1 MDSSSSN
8 VSNNMTISNT
18 SSPSLIPNT
27 YEIHRIAAPE
37 LLVVDRLITPIW
49 YFIGIIG
56 NIISAKIWLS
66 KKVRKTNSSAIYLG
80 SIAIVHIVFIF
91 LHVWMELLQAWGWRT
106 YNRPYLCEIYMV
118 FLITPQYLAPILI
131 LGFTVERYIA
141 VCHPFMKE
149 KYCTVKRAATVVS
162 SLTMVA
168 VIFALCQGYV
178 WTYDDKTFV
187 CEIRPEA
194 TEFYILWT
202 WFSEMLVFLI
212 VPVTVLVFNIM
223 VIVEIRR
230 INKFGTTMGQEG
242 GRGSNQTSTI
252 TLLSVSFYLI
262 CTLLPATIVYTI
274 QLSIPTGD
282 LNTPPEHWASD
293 PTWKSY
299 LIYYHIRRIIEEI
312 CFSNYSCYV
321 FIYYITSS
329 YFQDET
335 KRMLGVEKCA
345 KKLAAK
351 ADSSSYAVVDT
362 CGKTSIDR
370 TQPQL

>member
-1 MDSSSSN
+1 MADSSSV
-8 VSNNMTISNT
+8 VSNNQSFTNA
-18 SSPSLIPNT
+18 SPAYIPNT

-37 LLVVDRLITPIW
+37 LLVVDRVITPIW
-49 YFIGIIG
+49 YFIGVIG
-56 NIISAKIWLS
+56 NVISAKIWLS
-66 KKVRKTNSSAIYLG
+66 RKVRKTNSSAIYLG

-91 LHVWMELLQAWGWRT
+91 LHIWMELLQAWGWRT

-149 KYCTVKRAATVVS
+149 KYCTVKRAATVVCT
-162 SLTMVA
+162 LTTLA
-168 VIFALCQGYV
+168 FIFALCQGYV
-178 WTYDDKTFV
+178 WTYDSVTYV

-194 TEFYILWT
+194 TDFYILWT

-230 INKFGTTMGQEG
+230 ITKFGSTMGPEG

-274 QLSIPTGD
+274 QLSIPTGN
-282 LNTPPEHWASD
+282 LQTPPERWASD
-293 PTWKSY
+293 PTWTSY
-299 LIYYHIRRIIEEI
+299 LVYYHIRRIIEEI

-321 FIYYITSS
+321 FIYYITST

-335 KRMLGVEKCA
+335 KRMMGIDKCA
-345 KKLAAK
+345 NKLNAK
-351 ADSSSYAVVDT
+351 TDSTSYAVVDT
-362 CGKTSIDR
+362 CGKTTLDA